1 MAIWVRIKS
10 LDLGQFMLLSRAFIT
25 KPRYII
31 PTFKATKKAVE
42 ICDVSFGKKHHE
54 DNPTNA
60 FRHALWNFLI
70 SEKCYRVSGSL
81 EKTMLWTQKITDL
94 HENLFPNNPL
104 AKEMDLHNNLV
115 GREIFKAHLGKELD
129 PVVVLNKKMLK
140 AVKVKSIEEIKI
152 SKNNLVYIKN

>member
-1 MAIWVRIKS
+1 
-10 LDLGQFMLLSRAFIT
+10 MLLSRAFIT

-31 PTFKATKKAVE
+31 PTLKATKKTIE
-42 ICDVSFGKKHHE
+42 ICDISFGKKHHE

-70 SEKCYRVSGSL
+70 SEKCYRVSWSL

-94 HENLFPNNPL
+94 HENLFPNKPL

-115 GREIFKAHLGKELD
+115 GRELFKAHLGKEQD
-129 PVVVLNKKMLK
+129 PVEVLNKKMLK
-140 AVKVKSIEEIKI
+140 AVKVKSIKEIKM
-152 SKNNLVYIKN
+152 SKNNLVYIKS